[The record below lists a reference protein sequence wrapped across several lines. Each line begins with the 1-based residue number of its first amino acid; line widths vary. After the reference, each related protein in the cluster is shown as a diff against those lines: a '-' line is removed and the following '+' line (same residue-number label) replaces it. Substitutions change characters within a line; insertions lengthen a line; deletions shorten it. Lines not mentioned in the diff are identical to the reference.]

1 MLKEAAKYIRTYI
14 KAHPNDG
21 NLDGLYKEC
30 DVEMRKMVTYLLMK
44 FNPID
49 RVSEVYDGMFES
61 TEDLTSITIP
71 NRIRNIGISSFA
83 DCIYLERVYLP
94 KDLTSIGDS
103 AFYDCFSLESITIN
117 DGIQN
122 IGDDAFSGCS
132 NLIEANIGEG
142 LIELSESIFHDC
154 RSLDTL
160 VLPSTLKK
168 ISRGALFNCSR
179 ISSIIFRGTV
189 DQWIAV
195 DKGPDWDY
203 NTDVVKIKC
212 SDGIAVSRMSG
223 GVEEWIRQN

>member
-1 MLKEAAKYIRTYI
+1 MLKEAVKYIRTY
-14 KAHPNDG
+14 ARSHSNVN

-30 DVEMRKMVTYLLMK
+30 DVEMRKMVTYLLLK
-44 FNPID
+44 FNPINL
-49 RVSEVYDGMFES
+49 VSEVYDGMFES

-71 NRIRNIGISSFA
+71 NHIRTIGISSFA
-83 DCIYLERVYLP
+83 DCIYLERVSLS
-94 KDLTSIGDS
+94 KDLISIGDS

-117 DGIQN
+117 DGIQS
-122 IGDDAFSGCS
+122 IGEEAFSGCS

-142 LIELSESIFHDC
+142 LTELSESIFHDC

-168 ISRGALFNCSR
+168 ISKGAFFNCSR
-179 ISSIIFRGTV
+179 LCSITFSGTV

-203 NTDVVKIKC
+203 NTDLLEIKC
-212 SDGIAVSRMSG
+212 SDGIAVSIMHV